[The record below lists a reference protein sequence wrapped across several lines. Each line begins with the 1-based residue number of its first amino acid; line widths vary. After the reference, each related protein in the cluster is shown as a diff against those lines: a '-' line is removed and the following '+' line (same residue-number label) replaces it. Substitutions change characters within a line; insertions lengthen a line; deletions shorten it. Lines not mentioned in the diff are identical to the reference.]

1 MLSINTDTLRAEV
14 AAHIAAD
21 AVVQG
26 HYWKDGKGCFI
37 GCLAHSRD
45 ATVLGDRFGLPLPL
59 VRICEGIFEALPA
72 DEAKAFFA
80 AVPDAV
86 GVDGKDLSRVHWA
99 FLAEELRALPEVPPE
114 VQAVIDPVIAG
125 MDLLAS
131 GQKWPAAARAAA
143 RAAYAAYAAY
153 AADAAAKPPMPPMPP
168 PMPPMPPVP
177 PPMPPPMPP
186 VPPMPPPPPPMPP
199 PVPPP
204 VPPPMPPMPPVP
216 PMPPSVAVSAT
227 PSFASSPPRLWGPRH
242 ERHCRA
248 ARSRHGAGHRV
259 SYRRPAARLPPPRRR
274 QRPDRRGLHR
284 ASRRARHR

>member
-72 DEAKAFFA
+72 DEAKSFFA

-143 RAAYAAYAAY
+143 RAADAADAAY
-153 AADAAAKPPMPPMPP
+153 AADAADAAADAAVPPM
-168 PMPPMPPVP
+168 
-177 PPMPPPMPP
+177 PMPPPMPP

-199 PVPPP
+199 P
-204 VPPPMPPMPPVP
+204 MPPMPPVP

-227 PSFASSPPRLWGPRH
+227 RSFASSPPRLWGPRH